1 MANSKVRSYLNKL
14 KKEDKFHP
22 CYQQIEHAYKNLL
35 DDDFGIRLSDVAFL
49 KEYKKLCIMM
59 LRCFQKSDEN
69 VLAIEMDVLKS
80 RLKEDLA
87 AKQLQLMIID
97 AILKYGLKHYGIES
111 SRISQVVVLK
121 RDKPMLSPI
130 ELIKLP
136 VALHVK
142 SLLNK
147 ELQTPTAN
155 LSMKGRLGRLALFLY
170 MTTGVH
176 FDELITIIN
185 TPYTLMYLDGLV
197 FWYRKIEKEELRY
210 VLCDAVVLLL
220 LQHQASVKQCE
231 KALLN
236 KNRLKDYITKFLTET
251 SGKNWQNLSLL
262 KLRTLRKIDAIINLS
277 PIDYQMYLRPST
289 CTGLPQTAFVR
300 LISNKALISDEV
312 AKINNKFNKFNKLL
326 PFDSD
331 SFDYIEPKLVI
342 LKLEHIYKSLKELN
356 SQRASRVQC
365 IRFVEQELKN
375 EKNSIYFYILCG
387 WLYYLLKEGG
397 VAKRRLKI
405 GTVIDYVKSISK
417 PFLTVFTQ
425 TDLAI
430 ISASDWA
437 IKLNDATEYFTSA
450 PRKKY
455 LYYFS
460 EFLIESEIVKG
471 LCIDDLDIAPV
482 QSKVDANLL
491 SASHASAILEYLSN
505 NLNNSL
511 VELYAYLL
519 MCFCFYSGLRR
530 NEAAKLYFGDIQVSP
545 IKPNEGEYDWVLL
558 SIRPNKIRALKTS
571 SARRELPLDALWP
584 KEHLAKLRSFYN
596 VQKDTENK
604 SSNSLLFNCSV
615 SVNKAYDLL
624 TQLLHYYTQDHTLRI
639 HHLRHSFANWTWY
652 RLNVNL
658 MLAGRQSLSIFEDDL
673 FDQVF
678 INHFKRRLKVKEN
691 TRSKMFFLSHLLGHK
706 VTVSTLNSYLH
717 LKDIQHCS
725 QMNQTYIV
733 SKCFLSECVGRAKS
747 KVVMPGESLIERIE
761 FYSKKQE
768 QDYSIQYAGNVSNL
782 IIPSFNGFKNKFEV
796 DKKIKTLDYAN
807 VLKSLEFHSINDTAI
822 NYSLPVDLVKK
833 LYGNAVKVSKEYP
846 RKGKNLPL
854 IPNFPSLNDTKGQ
867 LKRVYSQKAFYY
879 LCQKFDTLLSQ
890 NNITLNETFDALQIL
905 KYAAAGKDFALR
917 CPKDAVICNFFNLCI
932 TFKLKARH
940 FRFRF
945 HQVDLKNESAVQAK
959 SYWQQLISS
968 YGLSDSGIEN
978 ASIQEGKFLGK
989 HNGNGFLEI
998 GLLITVEGSKGA
1010 YKRARRHHSLMSFL
1024 HLLLIISYGADE
1036 EPYEL

>member
-49 KEYKKLCIMM
+49 KEYKKLCILM
-59 LRCFQKSDEN
+59 LRCFQKSDES

-87 AKQLQLMIID
+87 TKQLQLMIID
-97 AILKYGLKHYGIES
+97 AILKYGLKHHGIES
-111 SRISQVVVLK
+111 SRVSQVVVLK
-121 RDKPMLSPI
+121 RDKPMLSPV

-136 VALHVK
+136 VALQVK
-142 SLLNK
+142 SLLNN

-155 LSMKGRLGRLALFLY
+155 LSMEGRFGRLALFLY
-170 MTTGVH
+170 MTTGVQ

-185 TPYTLMYLDGLV
+185 TPYNLMYLDGLV
-197 FWYRKIEKEELRY
+197 FWYGKIEKEERRY

-231 KALLN
+231 KVLLN

-251 SGKNWQNLSLL
+251 SGKNWQSLSLL

-300 LISNKALISDEV
+300 LISNKALIADEV

-342 LKLEHIYKSLKELN
+342 LKLEHIYKNLKELN
-356 SQRASRVQC
+356 SQRAPRVQC

-460 EFLIESEIVKG
+460 EFLIESEIVKD

-482 QSKVDANLL
+482 QSKVDANLVT
-491 SASHASAILEYLSN
+491 ASHASAILEYLSN

-545 IKPNEGEYDWVLL
+545 VKPNEGEYDWILL
-558 SIRPNKIRALKTS
+558 SIRPNKIRGLKTP

-584 KEHLAKLRSFYN
+584 KEHLAKLRSFYD
-596 VQKDTENK
+596 VQKNTENK
-604 SSNSLLFNCSV
+604 PSNSLLFNCSV
-615 SVNKAYDLL
+615 SVNKAYELL
-624 TQLLHYYTQDHTLRI
+624 TQLLHYYTKDHTLRI

-652 RLNVNL
+652 RLNSNL
-658 MLAGRQSLSIFEDDL
+658 VLTGRQYLSIFENDL
-673 FDQVF
+673 FDQNF
-678 INHFKRRLKVKEN
+678 ITHFNKRLKVKDN

-717 LKDIQHCS
+717 LKDIQHCA
-725 QMNQTYIV
+725 QMNQTYTV
-733 SKCFLSECVGRAKS
+733 SKYFLSECIGRANFKEF
-747 KVVMPGESLIERIE
+747 MPGESLIERIE

-768 QDYSIQYAGNVSNL
+768 QDYSIQYAGKVSDL
-782 IIPSFNGFKNKFEV
+782 ITPSFKGFKQKFKA
-796 DKKIKTLDYAN
+796 DGQIRMLDYAN
-807 VLKSLEFHSINDTAI
+807 ALKSLELNSVHDTASS
-822 NYSLPVDLVKK
+822 YSLPVEQVQK
-833 LYGNAVKVSKEYP
+833 LHDNALSVSREYP
-846 RKGKNLPL
+846 RKGKKLPL
-854 IPNFPSLNDTKGQ
+854 IPNFPSLDNTKDD
-867 LKRVYSQKAFYY
+867 LKRVSSQKAFYY

-890 NNITLNETFDALQIL
+890 KNVTLSEAFDALQIL
-905 KYAAAGKDFALR
+905 KYAAAGKNFALR
-917 CPKDAVICNFFNLCI
+917 CPDGQVIRNFLNLCI
-932 TFKLKARH
+932 KFKLKSGH
-940 FRFRF
+940 FKFRF
-945 HQVDLKNESAVQAK
+945 HQVDLQNQNVTQAR
-959 SYWQQLISS
+959 SYWEQLVSS
-968 YGLSDSGIEN
+968 FGLSDSHIES
-978 ASIQEGKFLGK
+978 ASIEEGRFLGK
-989 HNGNGFLEI
+989 HNGNGFLEV
-998 GLLITVEGSKGA
+998 GLLITVKGSKGT
-1010 YKRARRHHSLMSFL
+1010 YKNSRRHHSLMSFL
-1024 HLLLIISYGADE
+1024 HLLLIISYRAGED
-1036 EPYEL
+1036 P